1 MQMKMVYQ
9 TTQQMRKK
17 TKNKLGLY
25 LPAIVSGVLLLGPM
39 QTFAQSNYKESSN
52 SFARYT
58 KSGDLKNLESAKKFI
73 DETYKSRRD
82 SNSARVNVLRAMIY
96 SSMAY
101 ADSTRSIKTP
111 SDPIDI
117 TYESVNKIKKRDW
130 DNYVAEQQ
138 YVNQNLAASHIY
150 KAKKA
155 LEKEDYA
162 GAYDNYLKVK
172 NLDIQNYDV
181 TYNLALLAAQT
192 QQYDTAIAYYND
204 LLKKG
209 DAPVEYYLELAE
221 VYKQNND
228 SQGILNTLHEART
241 KFPENKQVLMNL
253 VQLFAQRNE
262 YKAIAPIIDEAVAH
276 EPENIDLNYLA
287 GYSNETVGNIEI
299 AKRYY
304 GKVLQLDH
312 NNYEANLAL
321 GLIYLNS
328 FLRDS
333 DNVEAQYQAQNLLLK
348 ANEIRP
354 YDVNALKSLSLYYER
369 SGDLAQLDRV
379 KLLLNQLSNN

>member
-1 MQMKMVYQ
+1 ML
-9 TTQQMRKK
+9 KK
-17 TKNKLGLY
+17 TMNKLGLC
-25 LPAIVSGVLLLGPM
+25 LPAIVSGLLMLLGSV
-39 QTFAQSNYKESSN
+39 QTSAQSNYKESSN

-58 KSGDLKNLESAKKFI
+58 KSGDLKNLENAKKFI
-73 DETYKSRRD
+73 DETYKNRRD
-82 SNSARVNVLRAMIY
+82 SNSVRVNVLRAMIY
-96 SSMAY
+96 SSIAY
-101 ADSTRSIKTP
+101 ADSTRTVKNP
-111 SDPIDI
+111 KDPIDI

-130 DNYVAEQQ
+130 ENYTSESN
-138 YVNQNLAASHIY
+138 YIKQNLAASHIY

-162 GAYDNYLKVK
+162 GAYESYLKVK
-172 NLDIQNYDV
+172 GLNVQNYDV
-181 TYNLALLAAQT
+181 TYNLALLASQT
-192 QQYDTAIAYYND
+192 GQHDAAIGYYND
-204 LLKKG
+204 LLQKG

-221 VYKQNND
+221 AHKRNGDN
-228 SQGILNTLHEART
+228 QGVLNTLHEART
-241 KFPENKQVLMNL
+241 KFPENKQVLLNL
-253 VQLFAQRNE
+253 IQLFAQNNE
-262 YKAIAPIIDEAVAH
+262 YKAIAPIIDEAIAH
-276 EPENIDLNYLA
+276 EPEDIDLNYLA
-287 GYSNETVGNIEI
+287 GYANENVGNIEI

-304 GKVLQLDH
+304 AKVLRLDP

-321 GLIYLNS
+321 GLIFLNS
-328 FLRDS
+328 FLQDG